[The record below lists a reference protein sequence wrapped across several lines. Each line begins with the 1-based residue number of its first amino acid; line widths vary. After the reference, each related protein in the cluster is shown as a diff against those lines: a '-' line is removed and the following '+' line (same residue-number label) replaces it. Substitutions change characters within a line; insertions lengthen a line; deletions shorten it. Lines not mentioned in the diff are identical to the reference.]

1 MNKLKLASIVLAA
14 VASTGLVFGS
24 VGFSAVAADRGVSVS
39 VASDEHALVGYQTE
53 DVEVAGTANVTLV
66 TVENRLPS
74 DAAVTNV
81 TVATNDPNV
90 SVSNPSTPAVSLG
103 AEETV
108 QADVSCSVAT
118 TTNVS
123 VSVTV
128 EGEGTTAAISGD
140 TMTRTFQLTCKTPG
154 TIERASFNGAG
165 NFGVD
170 ATGVGT
176 TEITYWTVEDDS
188 DDGNWTFAEHTL
200 SAFDTS
206 NKLQSQ
212 TSGGQPEVVAV
223 YVPAFDT
230 TYVHPNFDRDATPPI
245 DDWGQ
250 GNQDADEEDGRYDPA
265 E

>member
-24 VGFSAVAADRGVSVS
+24 MGFSAVAADRGVSVS

-53 DVEVAGTANVTLV
+53 DVEVAGTANVSLV

-74 DAAVTNV
+74 DASVTDV

-90 SVSNPSTPAVSLG
+90 SVSGVSQPAVG
-103 AEETV
+103 AGTEERV
-108 QADVSCSVAT
+108 RADVSCDGATETTVA
-118 TTNVS
+118 VS
-123 VSVTV
+123 ITV
-128 EGEGTTAAISGD
+128 EGDGVTAAISGD
-140 TMTRTFQLTCKTPG
+140 TTTRTFQLTCTSP
-154 TIERASFNGAG
+154 IDRAYFNGAG

-176 TEITYWTVEDDS
+176 TEITYWTVEDSS
-188 DDGNWTFAEHTL
+188 DDGNWTFDERTL

-206 NKLQSQ
+206 KKLQSQ
-212 TSGGQPEVVAV
+212 TRGGQPQVVAV
-223 YVPAFDT
+223 YFDEFDT
-230 TYVHPNFDRDATPPI
+230 TYVHPNFDRDATPPLA
-245 DDWGQ
+245 DWGQ
-250 GNQDADEEDGRYDPA
+250 GNQDAEERDGRYDPA